1 MNGWAEELER
11 PRAGGLTRSVGATCF
26 ALPGE
31 HLVSEADARQTVSKS
46 EAHGEILP
54 GSEGKA
60 GNLPL
65 QEAERS
71 RCAGG
76 RAAWMPREARQA
88 MDGPSRR
95 PPEK

>member
-1 MNGWAEELER
+1 MQALKHGTFRALEGLCHLHRMGFASLAERRPTHPTKARAHHMAMRWTKKLEQ
-11 PRAGGLTRSVGATCF
+11 PPT
-26 ALPGE
+26 
-31 HLVSEADARQTVSKS
+31 
-46 EAHGEILP
+46 
-54 GSEGKA
+54 
-60 GNLPL
+60 PL

-95 PPEK
+95 PPIATME